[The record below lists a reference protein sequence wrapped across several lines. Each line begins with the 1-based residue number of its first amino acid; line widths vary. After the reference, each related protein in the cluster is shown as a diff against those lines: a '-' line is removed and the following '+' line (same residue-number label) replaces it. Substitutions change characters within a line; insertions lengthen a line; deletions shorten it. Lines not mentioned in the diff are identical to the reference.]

1 MMNLKFTETSF
12 NVSEQILPANT
23 ISPSQELSDEEL
35 RQVYGGQGMSMGM
48 GMGHGMNG
56 VMGGSS
62 AGGKNGYFVLIGL
75 YGSHHWDRWRHY
87 SYGGRGGGGSGGSG
101 DDD

>member
-35 RQVYGGQGMSMGM
+35 RRVYGGQGMSMDM
-48 GMGHGMNG
+48 GMGHGMGN
-56 VMGGSS
+56 MTMKGSS
-62 AGGKNGYFVLIGL
+62 SGGKKGYSLRVHL
-75 YGSHHWDRWRHY
+75 YGSNYWNHWKRTSY
-87 SYGGRGGGGSGGSG
+87 SGHGG
-101 DDD
+101 DEDED